1 MRLYGSKVESGY
13 LVPGLGP
20 LRSYSNT
27 PTFTDTYVCSERV
40 KAGCVGT
47 MTTVCHFLCLIRG
60 LALPLLR
67 RRPKDLSRAEGRYR
81 KSQEAHSATLA
92 RAKDAEKRL
101 RTETGERE
109 RASTELAKLLEVK
122 SLLGPQRRYN
132 MFWRHSVSRVG
143 TMVGA
148 VSVPL
153 RDGELTLQ
161 ERLYEPTQAGSM

>member
-20 LRSYSNT
+20 LRSYSNN
-27 PTFTDTYVCSERV
+27 PTFTDTSVCSERV

-47 MTTVCHFLCLIRG
+47 MTTVFCTFLCLIRG

-67 RRPKDLSRAEGRYR
+67 RRPKDLSRAEGRHR

-122 SLLGPQRRYN
+122 ALLGPQRRC
-132 MFWRHSVSRVG
+132 FG
-143 TMVGA
+143 GA
-148 VSVPL
+148 VSPA
-153 RDGELTLQ
+153 
-161 ERLYEPTQAGSM
+161 QAQWWALCPCPCVKES